1 MQENVRKKLIIAGCL
16 LLVCLS
22 AIMAMAQESKEGALT
37 GGRVYVM
44 TNKADGNTIILLERS
59 ADGALTLKDE
69 ISTGGLGSGPG
80 VLPSFLPPG
89 PAPNPLQS
97 QDSLIVTKDRRF
109 LLAVNAGSNDI
120 SVLAVTPSGLKIT
133 DKAASGGIF
142 PAMLA
147 EHRGVVYVVNEG
159 EQPNPNTEPNGLST
173 MKGFLLDRRGKLYA
187 IPDSIRTIGVPGS
200 DPADIVF
207 SPDGNLLIVTEKFT
221 NIIDIFPVLGDGH
234 IADPMVLNANDVT
247 PFGIAFT
254 GHDILAVTYAN
265 SFLVD
270 GRRNS
275 VSGGSSTAIYRI
287 TDDMGLEPMG
297 EPVSNHQTATCWI
310 RFTPNGRFAYTANKG
325 SGSISLY
332 NVSSRG
338 ELTLAAITAADT
350 GGAFSGPLDMAVTPN
365 GKFLYLIVSFTR
377 KLLGYHIAVDGS
389 LTPVFTLD
397 GLPLTVQ
404 GILAF

>member
-1 MQENVRKKLIIAGCL
+1 MQENALKKLTIVACL
-16 LLVCLS
+16 LFLYLS
-22 AIMAMAQESKEGALT
+22 AIMAMAQESKEDALT

-97 QDSLIVTKDRRF
+97 QDSLIVTEDRRF

-120 SVLAVTPSGLKIT
+120 SVLAVIPLGLKIT
-133 DKAASGGIF
+133 DKAASGGVF
-142 PAMLA
+142 PAILA
-147 EHRGVVYVVNEG
+147 EHQGMVYVVNEG
-159 EQPNPNTEPNGLST
+159 EQPNPNMEPNGLST
-173 MKGFLLDRRGKLYA
+173 MKGFLLDRWGKLHA
-187 IPDSIRTIGVPGS
+187 IPNSIRTIGALGS

-221 NIIDIFPVLGDGH
+221 DIIDIFPVLSDGH
-234 IADPMVLNANDVT
+234 IANPIVLNANSIT

-254 GHDILAVTYAN
+254 RHDILAITYAN

-275 VSGGSSTAIYRI
+275 VTGGSSTALYRI
-287 TDDMGLEPMG
+287 TEDKGLEPVG
-297 EPVSNHQTATCWI
+297 EPVSNHQTAACWI

-332 NVSSRG
+332 NVSGRG
-338 ELTLAAITAADT
+338 KLTLAAGTVADT
-350 GGAFSGPLDMAVTPN
+350 GGAFSGPIDMAVTSD
-365 GKFLYLIVSFTR
+365 GKFLYVIVSFTR
-377 KLLGYHIAVDGS
+377 KLLGYRIAADGS
-389 LTPVFTLD
+389 LTPVMTLE
-397 GLPLTVQ
+397 GLPLTAQ

>member
-1 MQENVRKKLIIAGCL
+1 MQQYVPKKLAIAGYVL
-16 LLVCLS
+16 FLCLS
-22 AIMAMAQESKEGALT
+22 ANVVMAQERDNAPSH
-37 GGRVYVM
+37 GRVYVM

-59 ADGALTLKDE
+59 ADGTLTPRDE

-89 PAPNPLQS
+89 DAPNPLQS
-97 QDSLIVTKDRRF
+97 QDSLIVTQDRRF

-120 SVLAVTPSGLKIT
+120 SVLAVTSLGLKIT
-133 DKAASGGIF
+133 DKAASGGTF
-142 PAMLA
+142 PAILA
-147 EHRGVVYVVNEG
+147 ERHGVVYVVNEG

-173 MKGFLLDRRGKLYA
+173 MKGFLLDQRGKLHA
-187 IPDSIRTIGVPGS
+187 IPNSVRTIGILGS

-221 NIIDIFPVLGDGH
+221 NIIDIFPVLTDGSVV
-234 IADPMVLNANDVT
+234 DPMVLNANDVT
-247 PFGIAFT
+247 PFGIAFA
-254 GHDILAVTYAN
+254 GHDILAITYAN

-275 VSGGSSTAIYRI
+275 VSGGSSTSAYRI
-287 TDDMGLEPMG
+287 TEDMGLEPIG
-297 EPVSNHQTATCWI
+297 EPVSNHQTAACWL

-332 NVSSRG
+332 NVSTRG
-338 ELTLAAITAADT
+338 ELTLATGAAADT
-350 GGAFSGPLDMAVTPN
+350 GGAFSGPIDMAVTPD
-365 GKFLYLIVSFTR
+365 GKFLYVIVSFTR
-377 KLLGYHIAVDGS
+377 KLLGYRIAADGS
-389 LTPVFTLD
+389 LTPVSKLD
-397 GLPLTVQ
+397 GLPLTAQ